1 MILLRMLDWTQNN
14 ITTHFVKKKR
24 KKKSKTKKKQRDQ
37 NERAFHLSGGEE
49 ITVILEP
56 L

>member
-24 KKKSKTKKKQRDQ
+24 KNKNKKKQRDQ

-49 ITVILEP
+49 ITVTVY
-56 L
+56 